1 MIHLVYGG
9 SSSGKSA
16 YAEKLVTNLNTQK
29 KYYVATMKISGNE
42 GLEKVRRHKELR
54 KGKGF
59 ETLERETLDAL
70 PALGTVIQKKDST
83 LLLECLSNLVANEMF
98 SENKIR
104 SVNDVEKK
112 VVDDFLLLRNVTE
125 NLVIVSNN
133 IFDDGVEYD
142 ETTKNYM
149 KALGKINSFVAEQAD
164 KVTEVVCGIPL
175 EIK

>member
-9 SSSGKSA
+9 SGSGKSA
-16 YAEKLVTNLNTQK
+16 YAEKLVTDLNTEK
-29 KYYVATMKISGNE
+29 KYYLATMKIFGEE
-42 GLEKVRRHKELR
+42 GMEKVRRHKELR

-70 PALGTVIQKKDST
+70 PTLSTVVSKTGST
-83 LLLECLSNLVANEMF
+83 LLLECISNLVANEMF
-98 SENKIR
+98 SGNEIR
-104 SVNDVEKK
+104 NVNDVEKK
-112 VVDDFLLLRNVTE
+112 IMNDLLLLQDVAE

-133 IFDDGVEYD
+133 IFDDGIEYD

-149 KALGKINSFVAEQAD
+149 KALGKINSFVAGLAD